1 MTTLNEVLDAVME
14 LPVEQQEMLIQ
25 IVRQRTIPT
34 SGRYANENRREEIA
48 QAAEISISE
57 FRSGKLKAQT
67 AAEVISDL
75 RLLLETHE

>member
-14 LPVEQQEMLIQ
+14 LPAEQQEMLIQ
-25 IVRQRTIPT
+25 IVRQRTI
-34 SGRYANENRREEIA
+34 ENRREEIA
-48 QAAEISISE
+48 QAAQVSIAE

-75 RLLLETHE
+75 RLLLETDE

>member
-14 LPVEQQEMLIQ
+14 LPIEQQEMLIQ
-25 IVRQRTIPT
+25 IVRQRTI
-34 SGRYANENRREEIA
+34 ENRREEIA
-48 QAAEISISE
+48 QAAEVSISE

-75 RLLLETHE
+75 RLLLETDK

>member
-14 LPVEQQEMLIQ
+14 LPIEQQEMLIQ
-25 IVRQRTIPT
+25 IVRQRTI
-34 SGRYANENRREEIA
+34 ENRREEIA
-48 QAAEISISE
+48 QAAQESISE

-75 RLLLETHE
+75 RLLLETDE

>member
-14 LPVEQQEMLIQ
+14 LPAEQQEMLIQ
-25 IVRQRTIPT
+25 IVRQRTI
-34 SGRYANENRREEIA
+34 ENRREEIA
-48 QAAEISISE
+48 QAAQVSISE

-75 RLLLETHE
+75 RLLLEADE

>member
-14 LPVEQQEMLIQ
+14 LPAEQQEMLIQ
-25 IVRQRTIPT
+25 IVRQRTI
-34 SGRYANENRREEIA
+34 ENRREEIA
-48 QAAEISISE
+48 QATQVSIAE

-75 RLLLETHE
+75 RLLLETDE

>member
-25 IVRQRTIPT
+25 IVRQRTI
-34 SGRYANENRREEIA
+34 ENRREEIA
-48 QAAEISISE
+48 HAAEVSISE

-75 RLLLETHE
+75 RLLLETDE